1 MTSPGTSSLAGTT
14 LSSPSRSTRA
24 VGAVMFFSASS
35 AFAAFFSCTTPTVAL
50 SAMTTRMTIHS
61 ASPSGSGEFVG
72 LTRYIT
78 SENAAA
84 MMRMMTITSVS
95 CSQIMRQTL
104 FGFFCRRSFL
114 PYFARRAAASASES
128 PSSLVSSSR
137 AVSSTVSE
145 CHGLGASSSL
155 PTDCFDRSS
164 SINAEKSS

>member
-1 MTSPGTSSLAGTT
+1 MSPGTSSLAGTT

-24 VGAVMFFSASS
+24 VGAVMFLSASS

-50 SAMTTRMTIHS
+50 SAMTTRMTMHS
-61 ASPSGSGEFVG
+61 ASPSPS
-72 LTRYIT
+72 TKCMA

-84 MMRMMTITSVS
+84 MSRMMTITSVS

-114 PYFARRAAASASES
+114 PYFARRAAASASDS
-128 PSSLVSSSR
+128 PASLVPSR
-137 AVSSTVSE
+137 RSVSSTESA

-164 SINAEKSS
+164 SIDAEKSS